1 VLGGFFFDA
10 GRYYVGGFR
19 TSCRQDTI
27 TAASRAASV
36 GGRMAKFMELNLDNT
51 NQVVTVNADKIVKF
65 WRGDN
70 LAYTVVELDGSSGIM
85 SITVKETPNDIWNMA
100 IS

>member
-1 VLGGFFFDA
+1 
-10 GRYYVGGFR
+10 
-19 TSCRQDTI
+19 
-27 TAASRAASV
+27 
-36 GGRMAKFMELNLDNT
+36 MAKFMELNLDNT